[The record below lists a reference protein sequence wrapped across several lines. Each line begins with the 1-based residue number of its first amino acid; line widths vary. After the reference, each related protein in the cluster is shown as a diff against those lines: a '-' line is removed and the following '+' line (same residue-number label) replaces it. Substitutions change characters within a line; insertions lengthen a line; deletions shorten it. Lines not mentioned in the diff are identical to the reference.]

1 MKTTASFKDK
11 SHFDNNAWSDTEIEQ
26 STFKDERFHKR
37 FKSLLGQMWTGIGES
52 IPFACQDWTNTKA
65 AYRFLS
71 NNRVSEQEIMQGH
84 FRSSQDRFSK
94 TKGPVLILQDTTEF
108 SYERDKPEKIGSTRI
123 IQHSSFGQVQRHT
136 LCGMLMHSSLAVTTE
151 GLPLGLAAIKFW
163 TRKKFKGCNALK
175 KDVNPTRIPIEQ
187 KESVR
192 WLENMKQS
200 TMLFNDPSRCI
211 HVGDRESDIFE
222 LFCLGEKLKTNFL
235 VRTCV
240 DRLAGDGGHTI
251 ADEMKEVKVKGYHR
265 IEVRDKKGNVSEAIL
280 ELKYSRIK
288 VLPPIGK
295 QKQYPELWLTIIHA
309 KERKK
314 PKKRE

>member
-1 MKTTASFKDK
+1 M
-11 SHFDNNAWSDTEIEQ
+11 
-26 STFKDERFHKR
+26 
-37 FKSLLGQMWTGIGES
+37 
-52 IPFACQDWTNTKA
+52 
-65 AYRFLS
+65 
-71 NNRVSEQEIMQGH
+71 
-84 FRSSQDRFSK
+84 
-94 TKGPVLILQDTTEF
+94 LILQDTTEF

-123 IQHSSFGQVQRHT
+123 IQHSPFGKVQRHT
-136 LCGMLMHSSLAVTTE
+136 ICGMLMHSSLAVTTE

-175 KDVNPTRIPIEQ
+175 KHINPTRIPIEQ

-192 WLENMKQS
+192 WLENMEQS
-200 TMLFNDPSRCI
+200 TILFNDPSRCI

-251 ADEMKEVKVKGYHR
+251 ADEMKAVKVKGYHR
-265 IEVRDKKGNVSEAIL
+265 VEVRDKKGNVSEAIL

-295 QKQYPELWLTIIHA
+295 QKNILNYG
-309 KERKK
+309 
-314 PKKRE
+314 